1 MLFSKY
7 QGTGN
12 DFILIDDRNNTFPTH
27 NQSLVAQLCHRRFGI
42 GADGLILLQ
51 DHNDYDFRMVYFN
64 ADGAEGS
71 MCGNGGRC
79 IVRFAHDLGIFKT
92 HTRFLAVDGE
102 HLAEVDGEEV
112 RLKMSDVPSLAPAGQ
127 ADESVPQPAYSF
139 LNTGSP
145 HVVKFISGLATYDVA
160 AEGYTLRHDAA
171 FAPGGTNVNF
181 TELVKGNSLF
191 VRTYERGVE
200 DETYS
205 CGTGV
210 TAAALVAHQQQNLL
224 SPISIRTLGG
234 NLKVAFT
241 AQEDGSFTDI
251 YLIGPAQRVFGGNIT
266 L

>member
-1 MLFSKY
+1 MLFAKY

-51 DHNDYDFRMVYFN
+51 NHPGYDFRMVYFN

-79 IVRFAHDLGIFKT
+79 IVRFAHDLGVIKT

-102 HLAEVDGEEV
+102 HLAEVDGDLV
-112 RLKMSDVPSLAPAGQ
+112 RLKMSDVSGQ
-127 ADESVPQPAYSF
+127 PTGSADQQTDYSF
-139 LNTGSP
+139 LHTGSP
-145 HVVKFISGLATYDVA
+145 HVVKFLDDLATYDVVG
-160 AEGYTLRHDAA
+160 EGRQLRHDAA
-171 FAPGGTNVNF
+171 FSPGGTNVNF
-181 TELVKGNSLF
+181 AERVNGNGLF

-210 TAAALVAHQQQNLL
+210 TAAALIAHRQHNLASPVA
-224 SPISIRTLGG
+224 IRTIGG
-234 NLKVAFT
+234 QLRVAFT
-241 AQEDGSFTDI
+241 PKSDGSFTDI
-251 YLIGPAQRVFGGNIT
+251 YLIGPAQRVFTGNIT

>member
-1 MLFSKY
+1 MNFSKY

-12 DFILIDDRNNTFPTH
+12 DFILIDDRAKTFPAH
-27 NQSLVAQLCHRRFGI
+27 DQPLIERLCHRRFGI

-51 DHNDYDFRMVYFN
+51 TDADYDFRMVYFN

-79 IVRFAHDLGIFKT
+79 IVRFAHDLGLFESE
-92 HTRFLAVDGE
+92 TRFIAVDGE
-102 HLAEVDGEEV
+102 HTAVVCEDDIF
-112 RLKMSDVPSLAPAGQ
+112 LKMADVSGIEDRDGLT
-127 ADESVPQPAYSF
+127 F

-145 HVVKFISGLATYDVA
+145 HVVQFVDDLESLDVVADGRAIRYDS
-160 AEGYTLRHDAA
+160 R
-171 FAPGGTNVNF
+171 FQPGGTNVNF
-181 TELVKGNSLF
+181 VQVIDDNTLF

-210 TAAALVAHQQQNLL
+210 TAVALVAHQQR
-224 SPISIRTLGG
+224 SMSDPVFIRTLGG
-234 NLKVAFT
+234 NLRI
-241 AQEDGSFTDI
+241 SFSPQPNSRFESI
-251 YLIGPAQRVFGGNIT
+251 YLIGPARRVFVGSIT

>member
-1 MLFSKY
+1 MTIDFSKY

-12 DFILIDDRNNTFPTH
+12 DFVLIDDRQKTFPA
-27 NQSLVAQLCHRRFGI
+27 NDQALIERLCHRRFGI

-51 DHNDYDFRMVYFN
+51 SDARYDFRMVYFN

-79 IVRFAHDLGIFKT
+79 IVRFAHDLGLFKRE
-92 HTRFLAVDGE
+92 TRFWAVDGE
-102 HLAEVDGEEV
+102 HLATVDSDEIA
-112 RLKMSDVPSLAPAGQ
+112 LKMTDVTGIEDRAGRT
-127 ADESVPQPAYSF
+127 F

-145 HVVKFISGLATYDVA
+145 HVVQFMDDLESLDVVA
-160 AEGYTLRHDAA
+160 DGRTVRYSEP

-181 TELVKGNSLF
+181 AQVVDPHTLF

-210 TAAALVAHQQQNLL
+210 TAVALVAHTQLRLPDPVFIQT
-224 SPISIRTLGG
+224 IGG
-234 NLKVAFT
+234 NLRVSFRPLP
-241 AQEDGSFTDI
+241 DGRFEQI
-251 YLIGPAQRVFGGNIT
+251 YLIGPAKRVFAGQ
-266 L
+266 LVV